1 MPTSLP
7 AAPRAASSASTHPM
21 PATASTNAAKPGTE
35 SPEDGEL
42 SPEDGELSPEDGELT
57 PGALASAAPVAVP
70 APARLTSPPPVRSST
85 SLTYDCDRD
94 YDDYDRRSSTR
105 YRSRSPDYHHSSSRR
120 HRHRSRSRSRSRE
133 RDRGYSN
140 RHAPPPPERR
150 TLRRYD
156 DDDRYDRRAFRPRSP
171 TPPPRKRHRAG
182 SSPRPKSAVV
192 AMPELTDVVMAE
204 KQDEDEPL
212 DVEIPDLG
220 ADEDEEQRLIE
231 ERRRRRMAI
240 LEKHQAATATTAT
253 QESPAAPA
261 PAPPAAA
268 VAAIPLCKDEPDVTL
283 PDLAADSDDDASEL
297 ASRATTRAQ
306 TSPTDSDDDDD
317 DDDLFAPA
325 PVVAAAPH
333 ARHKTA
339 EELALLR
346 TKEHADDTAAADGT
360 GETGER
366 APAAAAPVPVAVND
380 NEDDEDDMFAV
391 GPAVPKPEPAATTAG
406 AAPAPLGAT
415 VRATHDDNWDDADGY
430 YRVLVGEVLDGRYT
444 VTATLGKGVFSVV
457 AKATDAETGQ
467 EVAIKLI
474 RNNETMYKAGQKELA
489 LLTKLRDADPNDKRH
504 VIRLLRSFE
513 HRNHLCMV
521 FESMSMNLREA
532 LKKYGHNVGLNLRAV
547 RLYAHQLFQALAL
560 LRKCQII
567 HADLKPD
574 NILANAAKNQI
585 KLCDLGSASDISEND
600 ITPYLVS
607 RFYRAPEII
616 LGAPYDYGV
625 DMWSAACTLFE
636 LYTGSI
642 LFPGRSNNH
651 MLRLHME
658 LKGHVSHRLIKR
670 GAFGGKYFDS
680 QWAFL
685 ALELDRVSG
694 KEVVRAVQFKGP
706 VRDLRARVG
715 AAADPAD
722 AKLVAQFV
730 DLLEKC
736 LHLNPEKRMAP
747 ADALRHPFLTGKE
760 PSSGAPAGK

>member
-7 AAPRAASSASTHPM
+7 AAPRDFASAAVPTTTM
-21 PATASTNAAKPGTE
+21 PALSTANTAKPGAE
-35 SPEDGEL
+35 

-57 PGALASAAPVAVP
+57 PGALAAAPVAVP
-70 APARLTSPPPVRSST
+70 VSARLTSPPPVRPSNR
-85 SLTYDCDRD
+85 LTYDYDRDCDRD
-94 YDDYDRRSSTR
+94 PNYDRRASTR
-105 YRSRSPDYHHSSSRR
+105 YRSRSPDFHHSSSRR
-120 HRHRSRSRSRSRE
+120 HRHRSRSRSRSR
-133 RDRGYSN
+133 DRGYSS

-156 DDDRYDRRAFRPRSP
+156 DHDDDRYDRRRPRSP
-171 TPPPRKRHRAG
+171 TPPPRKRHRTG
-182 SSPRPKSAVV
+182 SSPRPV
-192 AMPELTDVVMAE
+192 AMPELTDVVMTE

-240 LEKHQAATATTAT
+240 LEKHQAAKATTAT
-253 QESPAAPA
+253 QEPPTAPA

-268 VAAIPLCKDEPDVTL
+268 MAAIPLCKDEPDVTL

-297 ASRATTRAQ
+297 ASRATTHAH
-306 TSPTDSDDDDD
+306 TSPTDSDDD

-325 PVVAAAPH
+325 PVVAAVPH

-339 EELALLR
+339 EELALLW
-346 TKEHADDTAAADGT
+346 TKEHADDPTAVPG
-360 GETGER
+360 GTGER
-366 APAAAAPVPVAVND
+366 APVATAPAPVAVNGAD
-380 NEDDEDDMFAV
+380 EDDEDDMFAV
-391 GPAVPKPEPAATTAG
+391 GPAVPKPEPPTTAAG
-406 AAPAPLGAT
+406 APAPAPLGAT

-521 FESMSMNLREA
+521 FESMSMNLREV

-616 LGAPYDYGV
+616 LGAPYDYAV

-636 LYTGSI
+636 LYTGTI

-670 GAFGGKYFDS
+670 GAFGGKYFDQ

-715 AAADPAD
+715 AAADPVD